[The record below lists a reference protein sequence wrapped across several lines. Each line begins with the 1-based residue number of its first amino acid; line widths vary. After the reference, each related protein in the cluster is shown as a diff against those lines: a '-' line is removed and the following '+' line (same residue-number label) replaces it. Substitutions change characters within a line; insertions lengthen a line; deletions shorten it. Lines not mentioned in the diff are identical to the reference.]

1 MEHKVILTESQI
13 RTLVENQ
20 ILMESMFKNVRNF
33 SDLLKI
39 VKNLAFKGVL
49 TASLIT
55 NICLYYQLNDAQKE
69 QIQAVA
75 EETTEVVDD
84 TTSSEEDNS
93 PWQLACGGAIAT
105 VYNAVAGQC
114 NPDYGRTAS
123 MFRLNLKNPES
134 HRIIAIERTMMDR
147 YGLQMGDVVYLE
159 GVGEYDGVWQVQDK
173 MNKRF
178 AGMDKIDLLVN
189 GDTKTGKW
197 DNVKIYTLKDKS
209 LTSQYKSELAPQLSK
224 DAFNAQFKKKV

>member
-13 RTLVENQ
+13 KTLVENQ

-33 SDLLKI
+33 SDLLKL

-75 EETTEVVDD
+75 GETTEVVDD
-84 TTSSEEDNS
+84 TNSNEEDNS

-134 HRIIAIERTMMDR
+134 HRIIAIERTMMDK

>member
-75 EETTEVVDD
+75 EETTEVVDG

-93 PWQLACGGAIAT
+93 PWQLACGGVIAT

-123 MFRLNLKNPES
+123 MFRLNIKNPES

-147 YGLQMGDVVYLE
+147 YGLKMGDVVYLE

>member
-75 EETTEVVDD
+75 EDATEMVDD
-84 TTSSEEDNS
+84 TTNNKESKG
-93 PWQLACGGAIAT
+93 PWQLVCGGAIAT

-123 MFRLNLKNPES
+123 MFRLNLKNPYS
-134 HRIIAIERTMMDR
+134 HRIIAIERTMMDK
-147 YGLQMGDVVYLE
+147 YGLEMGDVVYLE
-159 GVGEYDGVWQVQDK
+159 GVGKYDGVWQVQDK

-178 AGMDKIDLLVN
+178 AGQDKIDLLVN
-189 GDTKTGKW
+189 GNTKTGKW
-197 DNVKIYTLKDKS
+197 NNVKIYTLKDKS

>member
-13 RTLVENQ
+13 KTLVENQ

-69 QIQAVA
+69 QIQEVA
-75 EETTEVVDD
+75 EEVD
-84 TTSSEEDNS
+84 TSGSEEDNS
-93 PWQLACGGAIAT
+93 PWQLACSGAIAT

-123 MFRLNLKNPES
+123 MFRLNVKNPYS
-134 HRIIAIERTMMDR
+134 HRIIAIERTMMDK

-159 GVGEYDGVWQVQDK
+159 GVGKYDGIWQVQDK

-189 GDTKTGKW
+189 GGTKTGKW

-209 LTSQYKSELAPQLSK
+209 LTNQYKSELAPQLSK
-224 DAFNAQFKKKV
+224 SAFNAQFKKRV

>member
-75 EETTEVVDD
+75 EETTEVVDG

-123 MFRLNLKNPES
+123 MFRLNIKNPES